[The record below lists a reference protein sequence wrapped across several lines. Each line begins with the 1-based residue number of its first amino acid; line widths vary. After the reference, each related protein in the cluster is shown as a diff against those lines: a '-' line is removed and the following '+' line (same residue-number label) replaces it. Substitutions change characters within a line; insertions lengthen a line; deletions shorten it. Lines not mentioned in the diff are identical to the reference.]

1 MVFQLQALEIFTLN
15 NDKSGTKI
23 NIGEYFWR
31 KFSSAHVPTI
41 LKDSLYLMEKM
52 LFEFQIGFF
61 GRKINETKQAIYFT
75 KINAN

>member
-15 NDKSGTKI
+15 SDKSGTKI

-52 LFEFQIGFF
+52 LF
-61 GRKINETKQAIYFT
+61 
-75 KINAN
+75 